1 MSKIKCVNRWLVLK
15 PNSPEKITKGG
26 IIVPDDEV
34 ERNDRGVIVEIA
46 EAWSNSEGETQPT
59 LMSVGEEV
67 FYNKDR
73 GTEIIEKDIL
83 NEYGIKEGEELIY
96 LMYDDLYFVTKSNKE
111 GDRKR
116 KQYAKQHG
124 I

>member
-1 MSKIKCVNRWLVLK
+1 MIKCVNRWLVLK
-15 PNSPEKITKGG
+15 PNNPERMTEGG
-26 IIVPDDEV
+26 IIIPDDEV
-34 ERNDRGVIVEIA
+34 ERNDRGIIIEIA

-59 LMSVGEEV
+59 LMAVGEEV

-73 GTEIIEKDIL
+73 GVKITEKDIL
-83 NEYGIKEGEELIY
+83 AEYGIKEGEELIY

-116 KQYAKQHG
+116 KEYAKQHG

>member
-1 MSKIKCVNRWLVLK
+1 MIKCVNRWLILK
-15 PNSPEKITKGG
+15 PNRAETLTQGG
-26 IIVPDDEV
+26 IIIPDVEV

-46 EAWSNSEGETQPT
+46 PAWSNSEGETQPT
-59 LMSVGEEV
+59 LMAIGEEV
-67 FYNKDR
+67 LYNKDR

-83 NEYGIKEGEELIY
+83 EAYNISQDEELIY

-111 GDRKR
+111 GERKR
-116 KQYAKQHG
+116 KEYAKQHG

>member
-1 MSKIKCVNRWLVLK
+1 M
-15 PNSPEKITKGG
+15 T
-26 IIVPDDEV
+26 
-34 ERNDRGVIVEIA
+34 
-46 EAWSNSEGETQPT
+46 T
-59 LMSVGEEV
+59 GEEV